1 MAKIEVGIYKNAKRA
16 TIMFNRTFDRNG
28 SDRFEIDGTKV
39 SHKEF
44 LKRIRELNIQIDNL
58 CQFLPQDRVQDF
70 TKMNPRE
77 LLLNTQA
84 SVCSPSMIE
93 QMDRLIDMRKQQKNV
108 TKSNAD
114 NLAKLKEA
122 EAKNEELRVQ
132 IENMKVRKQ
141 YEKKIEIC
149 NARKAWLEYEQ
160 LYLDFTA
167 TKDDLKLAE
176 A

>member
-1 MAKIEVGIYKNAKRA
+1 MAKIEVALFKNSKRDSV
-16 TIMFNRTFDRNG
+16 MFNRTFNRSGMDRY
-28 SDRFEIDGTKV
+28 EIDGTKV
-39 SHKEF
+39 SHKEY
-44 LKRIRELNIQIDNL
+44 LKRIKDLNIQIDNL

-70 TKMNPRE
+70 TKMNSRE

-84 SVCSPSMIE
+84 SVCRPEMMELME
-93 QMDRLIDMRKQQKNV
+93 QLMDKRRQQKTV
-108 TKSNAD
+108 VKSSSD

-141 YEKKIEIC
+141 YETEVEIC

-160 LYLDFTA
+160 VYLDFSS
-167 TKDDLKLAE
+167 TKDDLQLAKT
-176 A
+176 